1 MGGAVHDRLLTRG
14 AGGGVGFAKRQ
25 RGRAKA
31 SQTVEEGIMSSSRA
45 ARREAQRQAGIPT
58 SQQPVRQGGSGDYRW
73 YEYRVP
79 KKGGGVEDK
88 IVQHHPAD
96 ENHPYPHWEVGPKKS
111 DEHPKW
117 RGPLYGGGRGKIRV
131 PYRPR

>member
-58 SQQPVRQGGSGDYRW
+58 SQQPIEQGGHGEYRW
-73 YEYRVP
+73 YRYKDSEGYDAAV
-79 KKGGGVEDK
+79 V
-88 IVQHHPAD
+88 HHPAD
-96 ENHPYPHWEVGPKKS
+96 SHHPYPHWEAGRIKK
-111 DEHPKW
+111 DDGGQI
-117 RGPLYGGGRGKIRV
+117 RRNIYGAPRIESGKKKV
-131 PYRPR
+131 PYRR